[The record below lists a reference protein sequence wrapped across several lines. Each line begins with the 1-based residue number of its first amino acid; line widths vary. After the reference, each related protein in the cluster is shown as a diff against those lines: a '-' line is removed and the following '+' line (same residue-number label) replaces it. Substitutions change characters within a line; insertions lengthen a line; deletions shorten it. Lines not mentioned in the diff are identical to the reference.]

1 MLKEKEK
8 MVRIQTK
15 GMITIPVEF
24 RNKLNITENSI
35 MKAEIK
41 DQKIVLSKVTSDTD
55 MFEMYND
62 KQITQW
68 LKADQLDAKTAK
80 SLKKL
85 LGK

>member
-62 KQITQW
+62 QQITQW